1 MSRTI
6 VHAALSCALAA
17 GFLTTG
23 AAFAAKPHDRAA
35 PCAERVAE
43 SIDSALR
50 SAKEP
55 SSSWGIY
62 QRRIFQDAA
71 QMAKHVRWDGLDREG
86 AAAEARAS
94 AIRLADDQRL
104 AASYRALKI
113 EVSTGSNARAE
124 AKEASLANAS
134 FWTALAS
141 VDRAGLVFSSCLKE
155 KPKAVDAAPVQSQA
169 SDTSPAASQAATAP
183 LI

>member
-6 VHAALSCALAA
+6 VHVALSCALAA
-17 GFLTTG
+17 GFLTSG
-23 AAFAAKPHDRAA
+23 AASAAKAHDRAA

-43 SIDSALR
+43 SIDGALR

-71 QMAKHVRWDGLDREG
+71 LMAKRVKWDELDRE
-86 AAAEARAS
+86 AAATEARAS
-94 AIRLADDQRL
+94 AIRLADDKSL
-104 AASYRALKI
+104 AASYRALRI
-113 EVSTGSNARAE
+113 DVSTGSSARAE
-124 AKEASLANAS
+124 AKDASRANAS

-141 VDRAGLVFSSCLKE
+141 VDRAGLVFSSCLRE
-155 KPKAVDAAPVQSQA
+155 KPKAVEAAPAQPDA
-169 SDTSPAASQAATAP
+169 SATTPPESRSAAAP
-183 LI
+183 LT